1 MASNGASTR
10 VDDTETNLEK
20 IKRQLASGS
29 GRNLLQGPLLKR
41 SETLRKWNER
51 WVILDPTTGRM
62 EYKMNRNEP
71 TVKGTIIFD
80 ANSVIALSPIN
91 FHGLPKYDGCCF
103 YIGTPQ
109 KKDYFLCAETPGAAR
124 AWVSTLHATQL
135 VLRAHKEAVNL
146 LSGSG
151 SARIG
156 TVATVVAAANSHAL
170 EASKEIEAAM
180 KISLT
185 NALGKVLNKSSDGQM
200 DDMTIM
206 KETLR
211 VKDEELQ
218 HLARELR
225 ARDSTIK
232 EIAERLSDTAEAA
245 EVAASAAHTMDEQ
258 RRILCAEMERQKEG
272 SDKRLEAAMLKLR
285 ESEEKFETLSK
296 EINQVIKQRDTAIQ
310 EAHLWRS
317 ELAKA
322 RDRVVILEAA
332 VVRAEEKVRIADA
345 DAEARIKEAAQRES
359 AAVKDKQELLAYVS
373 TLQLQLQRQQIDTKQ
388 VFEEKMESCS
398 DISDNHTLTK
408 HVDPVDENVDKA
420 CLSVSR
426 AGQGVVVVDDD
437 SIHTVGDGQWND
449 IQATEARIAEVR
461 EIAAESQGSSVD
473 IPVVSTQ
480 HEQVGSFH
488 RPPQVQRSS
497 SLSLAHCS
505 RSLDSHGLLYR
516 TPASLLCFQV
526 MENLSSNGHRFRRI
540 PHQSWAANVRLNP
553 LLDENLDQWPHLN
566 ELIQCH
572 TADWVKDENKYGHY
586 DSIRPISFQNQ
597 IYEGPDT
604 DIETEMHL
612 ADARQ
617 TMAEDTIGDEPPTTS
632 GRPFGVATSADS
644 LSKSSEHFGLSPMLA
659 YEPAFDWES
668 ERSMIFG
675 QRGPETHEQHGSG
688 LKISVKVLSL
698 SFQAGLVEPFY
709 GTICLYNRERRDK
722 LSEDFVFSVLP
733 MEMQDGKTSTESRGI
748 FYLDAPSAS
757 ICLLIQLEKPVTEE
771 GGVTPSVYSRK
782 EPLHLSE
789 RERQKLQV
797 WFRIMPYRE
806 SFAWTIVPLF
816 DNNIGASSGGSASPS
831 SPLAPSASGSS
842 FHEDGSDSITK
853 ITLDG
858 KLGYSS
864 GSSVVVEISNLNKVK
879 ESYTEDSLQDPKR
892 KIHKPVRGTLR
903 LEIEKLH
910 AGHLDLENI
919 SDGGSVT
926 NDSVDR
932 GEGIAADPI
941 FMKLPGNGFDGPQ
954 SGSSKKRVPDGK
966 EFSRNGIDAHE
977 NQDVRVNDFH
987 AFDFRVTTRNEPFL
1001 QPFHCLYVYP
1011 LTVSLS
1017 RKRNLFIRV
1026 ELRKDDTDIR
1036 RQPLEAIFPR
1046 EPGALPQKCSH
1057 TQVAVGARVA
1067 SYHDEIK
1074 VSLPPTWTT
1083 LHHLLFTFFHVDLQ
1097 TKLEAPKPVAIG
1109 YAALPLSAHAQSRS
1123 EISLPIV
1130 RELVPHY
1137 LQDGGKARLDYLED
1151 GKNIFKLRL
1160 RLCSSLYTT
1169 NERIRDFFIEYD
1181 RHSLRTSPP
1190 WGSELLEAIN
1200 SLKSVDSTALLQFLH
1215 PILNMLLHLI
1225 GNGGETLQ
1233 VAAFR
1238 SMVNIL
1244 TRVQQESVD
1253 DAERNRFLVSYVDY
1267 AFDDF
1272 GGRQPPVYP
1281 GLSTVWGSLARSK
1294 AKGYRV
1300 GPVYDDVLAMA
1311 WFFLELIVKSMALEQ
1326 SRLCYHSLPLGED
1339 VPPMQLK
1346 EGVFRCIMQLYD
1358 CLLTEVHERCKKGLS
1373 LAKRLNSSLAFFCY
1387 DLLSVI
1393 EPRQVFELVSLYQDK
1408 FSGLCQS
1415 VLHDCKLTYLQILC
1429 DHDLFVEMPGRD
1441 PSDRNYLASVLI
1453 QELFL
1458 SLDHDDLPQ
1467 RAKAAR
1473 TLVVL
1478 MCKHEFDAR
1487 YQKPEDKLYIAQ
1499 LYFPLISQVL
1509 DEMPVFYNLS
1519 PVEKREVLI
1528 VILQIVRNL
1537 DDASLIKA
1545 WQQSIARTR
1554 LFFKLLEE
1562 CLVLFEHRKPADSII
1577 MGNSSR
1583 SADGV
1588 GPSSPKYSDRLSP
1601 AINNYLSEASRQEP
1615 QRTPE
1620 NGYLWQRANSQLSSP
1635 SQPYSLRE
1643 ALAQAQSSRIGTS
1656 AQALRESLHPVL
1668 RQKLELWEENMSAAV
1683 SLQVLEITEKFSTTG
1698 AAHGIATD
1706 YGKLDCITAI
1716 FMSFFSRNQPLT
1728 FWKALFPVFNNIF
1741 NLHGAT
1747 LMARENDRFLKQI
1760 AFHLL
1765 RLAVFRNVNIQRR
1778 AVIGLQI
1785 LVRSSF
1791 CYFLQT
1797 SRLRVMLTITLSELM
1812 SDVQVTQMKSDGT
1825 LEESGEARRLRKS
1838 LEELADELKSPTL
1851 LRECGIPEQSLVAVP
1866 EKSTENRWSWSEVK
1880 CLSDSLIMAL
1890 DASLEHA
1897 LLAPVMNI
1905 DRCAAAESFYKLAI
1919 AFAPVPDLH
1928 IMWLLHLCDAHQEM
1942 QSWAEAAQCAVAVAG
1957 VVMRAL
1963 VSRNDGVWSREHV
1976 AALRKICPVVSSEIT
1991 SEASAAE
1998 VEGYGASKL
2007 TVDSAV
2013 KYLQLANKLF
2023 SQAELYHFCAS
2034 ILELVIPVYKSRRA
2048 YGQLAKCHTMLTN
2061 IYESIL
2067 EQESSPIPFTDA
2079 TYYRV
2084 GFYGDKFGKLDK
2096 KEYVYRE
2103 PRDVRL
2109 GDMMEKITHIYESRM
2124 DGTMLKIIQDSG
2136 EVKADRLE
2144 PGFCYMQVT
2153 AVDPVMEDEDLGSRR
2168 ERIFSLSTG
2177 SVRARVFDRFLF
2189 DTPFTKNGKTQGGL
2203 EDQWK
2208 RRTVLQTEGSFPA
2221 LVSRLL
2227 VVKSE
2232 SMEFSPVE
2240 NAIGMI
2246 ETRTAALRNELEEP
2260 RSSEGDQLPRLQSLQ
2275 RILQGSVAVQ
2285 VNSGVLSV
2293 CTAFLSGEPATRL
2306 RSQELQQLIAAL
2318 LEFMAV
2324 CKRAIRVHFRLIGEE
2339 DQEFHTQLVNGFQSL
2354 TAELSHYVPA
2364 ILSEL

>member
-1 MASNGASTR
+1 
-10 VDDTETNLEK
+10 
-20 IKRQLASGS
+20 
-29 GRNLLQGPLLKR
+29 
-41 SETLRKWNER
+41 
-51 WVILDPTTGRM
+51 
-62 EYKMNRNEP
+62 
-71 TVKGTIIFD
+71 
-80 ANSVIALSPIN
+80 
-91 FHGLPKYDGCCF
+91 
-103 YIGTPQ
+103 
-109 KKDYFLCAETPGAAR
+109 
-124 AWVSTLHATQL
+124 
-135 VLRAHKEAVNL
+135 
-146 LSGSG
+146 
-151 SARIG
+151 
-156 TVATVVAAANSHAL
+156 
-170 EASKEIEAAM
+170 
-180 KISLT
+180 
-185 NALGKVLNKSSDGQM
+185 
-200 DDMTIM
+200 
-206 KETLR
+206 
-211 VKDEELQ
+211 
-218 HLARELR
+218 
-225 ARDSTIK
+225 
-232 EIAERLSDTAEAA
+232 
-245 EVAASAAHTMDEQ
+245 
-258 RRILCAEMERQKEG
+258 
-272 SDKRLEAAMLKLR
+272 
-285 ESEEKFETLSK
+285 
-296 EINQVIKQRDTAIQ
+296 
-310 EAHLWRS
+310 
-317 ELAKA
+317 
-322 RDRVVILEAA
+322 
-332 VVRAEEKVRIADA
+332 
-345 DAEARIKEAAQRES
+345 
-359 AAVKDKQELLAYVS
+359 
-373 TLQLQLQRQQIDTKQ
+373 
-388 VFEEKMESCS
+388 
-398 DISDNHTLTK
+398 
-408 HVDPVDENVDKA
+408 
-420 CLSVSR
+420 
-426 AGQGVVVVDDD
+426 
-437 SIHTVGDGQWND
+437 
-449 IQATEARIAEVR
+449 
-461 EIAAESQGSSVD
+461 
-473 IPVVSTQ
+473 
-480 HEQVGSFH
+480 
-488 RPPQVQRSS
+488 
-497 SLSLAHCS
+497 
-505 RSLDSHGLLYR
+505 
-516 TPASLLCFQV
+516 
-526 MENLSSNGHRFRRI
+526 MENFSSNGLRFRRI
-540 PHQSWAANVRLNP
+540 QHQSGDSVSKLDP
-553 LLDENLDQWPHLN
+553 LLEDNLEHWPHLN
-566 ELIQCH
+566 ELVQCY

-586 DSIRPISFQNQ
+586 ESIKPITFQNQ

-604 DIETEMHL
+604 DIETEMRL

-617 TMAEDTIGDEPPTTS
+617 PSAEHGIDDDLPSTS
-632 GRPFGVATSADS
+632 QRPFGVTDDS
-644 LSKSSEHFGLSPMLA
+644 LPSKFLKHLGSSPLPA

-668 ERSMIFG
+668 ERSIIFG
-675 QRGPETHEQHGSG
+675 QRVPETHEQHGSG

-698 SFQAGLVEPFY
+698 SFHAGLVEPFY

-722 LSEDFVFSVLP
+722 LSEDFIFNVLP
-733 MEMQDGKTSTESRGI
+733 TEVQDAKISNEPRGI

-757 ICLLIQLEKPVTEE
+757 ICLLIQLEKPATEE
-771 GGVTPSVYSRK
+771 GGTTASVYSRK
-782 EPLHLSE
+782 EPVHLSE
-789 RERQKLQV
+789 REKQKLQV
-797 WFRIMPYRE
+797 WSRIMPYRE
-806 SFAWTIVPLF
+806 SFAWAIVPLF
-816 DNNIGASSGGSASPS
+816 DNSIGASFGGSASPS
-831 SPLAPSASGSS
+831 SPLATSVSGSS
-842 FHEDGSDSITK
+842 FHEDVSEPITK

-864 GSSVVVEISNLNKVK
+864 GSSVIVEISNLNKVK
-879 ESYTEDSLQDPKR
+879 ESYMEDSLQDPKK
-892 KIHKPVRGTLR
+892 KIHKPVQGTLR

-910 AGHLDLENI
+910 AGNLDLENV
-919 SDGGSVT
+919 SEAGSMT
-926 NDSVDR
+926 NDSIDT
-932 GEGIAADPI
+932 GEVVADSSLK
-941 FMKLPGNGFDGPQ
+941 KLP
-954 SGSSKKRVPDGK
+954 S
-966 EFSRNGIDAHE
+966 NGIDGRQNCSSKQNDGNEVLNDGLKTHE
-977 NQDVRVNDFH
+977 NRDVRASDFY

-1001 QPFHCLYVYP
+1001 QLFHCLYVYP

-1017 RKRNLFIRV
+1017 RKRNIFMRI
-1026 ELRKDDTDIR
+1026 ELRKDDTDLR
-1036 RQPLEAIFPR
+1036 RQPLEAIYPR
-1046 EPGALPQKCSH
+1046 EPGATPQKYSH
-1057 TQVAVGARVA
+1057 TQVVVGARVA
-1067 SYHDEIK
+1067 FYHDEVK
-1074 VSLPPTWTT
+1074 VSLPSIWT
-1083 LHHLLFTFFHVDLQ
+1083 LQHHLLFTFFHVDLQ
-1097 TKLEAPKPVAIG
+1097 PKLEAPKPVVIG
-1109 YAALPLSAHAQSRS
+1109 YSVLPLSAHAQSKS
-1123 EISLPIV
+1123 EISLPIM

-1137 LQDGGKARLDYLED
+1137 LQDSGKERLDYLED
-1151 GKNIFKLRL
+1151 GKNVFKLRV
-1160 RLCSSLYTT
+1160 RLCSSLYPI
-1169 NERIRDFFIEYD
+1169 NERMRDFFLEYD
-1181 RHSLRTSPP
+1181 RHSLRTSPPP

-1200 SLKSVDSTALLQFLH
+1200 SLKNVDSTAVVQFLH
-1215 PILNMLLHLI
+1215 SILNMLLHLI

-1238 SMVNIL
+1238 AMVNIL

-1253 DAERNRFLVSYVDY
+1253 DAERNRFLVSYVDHV
-1267 AFDDF
+1267 FDDF

-1326 SRLCYHSLPLGED
+1326 SRLFYHSLPLGED

-1393 EPRQVFELVSLYQDK
+1393 EPRQVFELVSLYLDK

-1415 VLHDCKLTYLQILC
+1415 VLHDCKLMYLQIIC

-1458 SLDHDDLPQ
+1458 TLDHDDLSQ
-1467 RAKAAR
+1467 RTKATR
-1473 TLVVL
+1473 ILVVL

-1499 LYFPLISQVL
+1499 LYFPLISQIL
-1509 DEMPVFYNLS
+1509 DEMPVFYNLTA
-1519 PVEKREVLI
+1519 VEKREVLI

-1545 WQQSIARTR
+1545 WQQNIAHTR

-1562 CLVLFEHRKPADSII
+1562 CLVLFEHRKPADSMII
-1577 MGNSSR
+1577 GSSSR
-1583 SADGV
+1583 SVSGDG
-1588 GPSSPKYSDRLSP
+1588 PASPKYSDRLSP

-1620 NGYLWQRANSQLSSP
+1620 NGNLWQRVNSQLSSP

-1656 AQALRESLHPVL
+1656 PLAMRESLHPVL
-1668 RQKLELWEENMSAAV
+1668 RQKLELWEENLSATV
-1683 SLQVLEITEKFSTTG
+1683 SLQVLEITEVFATSA

-1706 YGKLDCITAI
+1706 YGKLDCITAV
-1716 FMSFFSRNQPLT
+1716 FMSFFSRNQSLT
-1728 FWKALFPVFNNIF
+1728 FWKALFPVFYNIF
-1741 NLHGAT
+1741 SLHGAI
-1747 LMARENDRFLKQI
+1747 LMARENDKFLKQI

-1765 RLAVFRNVNIQRR
+1765 RLAVFKNDNIRRR

-1791 CYFLQT
+1791 CYFLRT

-1812 SDVQVTQMKSDGT
+1812 SDVQVTQMKPDGT

-1838 LEELADELKSPTL
+1838 LHGLADESKSPIL
-1851 LRECGIPEQSLVAVP
+1851 LRECGISERALVAIP
-1866 EKSTENRWSWSEVK
+1866 EKTTEDRWSWSEVK
-1880 CLSDSLIMAL
+1880 RLSENLIMAL

-1897 LLAPVMNI
+1897 LLESVMNI
-1905 DRCAAAESFYKLAI
+1905 DRYAAAESFYRLAA

-1957 VVMRAL
+1957 VVMQAL
-1963 VSRNDGVWSREHV
+1963 VSRNDGIWSREHV
-1976 AALRKICPVVSSEIT
+1976 SALRKICPMVTNDAS

-2048 YGQLAKCHTMLTN
+2048 YGQLAKCHTMLMN

-2067 EQESSPIPFTDA
+2067 EQESSPIPFIDA

-2084 GFYGDKFGKLDK
+2084 GFYGGNFGKLDR

-2109 GDMMEKITHIYESRM
+2109 GDMMQKVTHIYESRL
-2124 DGTMLKIIQDSG
+2124 DSKVLKIIQDSG
-2136 EVKADRLE
+2136 EVKADKLE
-2144 PGFCYMQVT
+2144 PGFCYVQVT

-2177 SVRARVFDRFLF
+2177 SIRARVFDRFLF

-2208 RRTVLQTEGSFPA
+2208 RRTVLQTDGSFPA
-2221 LVSRLL
+2221 LVNRLL

-2354 TAELSHYVPA
+2354 TAELSHYIPA